1 MNLRDL
7 RFDRE
12 RVGVHIS
19 IGYVKPTIFR
29 RLPEANQ
36 TPHRLP
42 EANKCFPLPIF
53 AFIAVL
59 LSSNACMNQIF
70 KLFYLFLILKYFF
83 LQLVSFC
90 LLRQIAEIWRII
102 FLIPGTARLKPCLWP
117 ITDTKWAT
125 NVMINN
131 FGTRPMTSANVSK
144 NYISSI
150 ILSMMRITNIVTYFF
165 SKIKTIIGRLFLIW
179 IVSPFVH
186 FTNSWHLC

>member
-1 MNLRDL
+1 MLLIKDYFQYGDYFILIPQLNYNSLNL
-7 RFDRE
+7 
-12 RVGVHIS
+12 
-19 IGYVKPTIFR
+19 
-29 RLPEANQ
+29 
-36 TPHRLP
+36 
-42 EANKCFPLPIF
+42 
-53 AFIAVL
+53 
-59 LSSNACMNQIF
+59 
-70 KLFYLFLILKYFF
+70 LFYLFLILKYFF

-150 ILSMMRITNIVTYFF
+150 ILSMMRITNIVTYFPLF
-165 SKIKTIIGRLFLIW
+165 FKLLPNKLRTSLFPCQLFLQ
-179 IVSPFVH
+179 
-186 FTNSWHLC
+186 